1 MTKKKYFLLIATIF
15 AVSCSTKPC
24 KQESSLEATKKE
36 IAIKRAQLEA
46 LRTDRSVNQL
56 TGSR

>member
-1 MTKKKYFLLIATIF
+1 MKYFLLVVTIF
-15 AVSCSTKPC
+15 VVSCSTKPC

-46 LRTDRSVNQL
+46 LRIDKDVNKL